1 MNTDSFLYRVAQ
13 SITNNKDIDFEN
25 TLVILPNRRAKSF
38 LSNYICNTDKPTF
51 LFDIVSIDD
60 VVKNNVYDKVL
71 MDKLPLIYNLY
82 KSYCKVYYSHNPLL
96 DGESIESFTDFYTWG
111 RNLLNDFDEIDKHLV
126 EAKVFYRNIQE
137 YKDLQADAD
146 DFLTKEQKEILQ
158 RFFNIKFDS
167 EEPIIKNFVK
177 IWNCLYEV
185 YEDFNKSLLEQNSAY
200 SGRIYKDFALRL
212 ENKEITLKYKHIII
226 VGFSVLNQVEK
237 KIFQILKQD
246 YQTEFY
252 WDYDT
257 YYADNEENEAGIFI
271 RENIKQFPMPENFQ
285 KLCFDRISNS
295 QQKLKIVKSSYSSYS
310 LAYIKQWLNEID
322 YKNQNPNDIAIIL
335 HDESIIP
342 MVLKSL
348 PEDVSVNITMGYPF
362 IQTLL
367 YNKIIAIVE
376 ECIKQ
381 GFKSEDIDKN
391 IRLLAQD
398 ILKQE
403 DTSTF
408 WQLDVLKSIN
418 ETLLAFAK
426 TLDYYKREDIS
437 EEILSDVVRKYL
449 NKESADLISDA
460 TNGIQVMGLLETR
473 CLDFKYVLMLSTSDD
488 NLPKIASDSSFIP
501 FSFKEAYNMMSVK
514 RKTGL
519 FAYYFY
525 RLFHTPE
532 RMDFVYNTKQNEK
545 ELEMSRFL
553 RQIKIELPNKPEEMD
568 FVGNK
573 LYTTQKKECKF
584 DINELKFL
592 DKGEKT
598 LSASS
603 LNKLIDC
610 EKKFYYSIIKGLS
623 KDIEI
628 ENYRA
633 IAFGNMFHLIAN
645 KYYEARATDKNTE
658 DAVLITKIIESAF
671 ENPFDKETEQREY
684 YNRQK
689 DLDALDGFHKQILN
703 SYLLQLV
710 KVDKEEENQYI
721 LGEENFTHSLEIGE
735 HIFHFKSRL
744 DRIDTDKNNNFRI
757 VDYKTGKRP
766 QNFKINSIAD
776 IFEREKDRKEI
787 GNIFEILFY
796 CWLIYNQKDGKRFK
810 YNSKTDIKPA
820 VLFMSDIT
828 NGDIIYN
835 KEPLIYTEQINEQ
848 FEKELKKLLSSLIN
862 KTNKPI
868 YEETPFIK
876 TCERCDFALLCTTHP

>member
-1 MNTDSFLYRVAQ
+1 MNKDSFLYRVAQ

-25 TLVILPNRRAKSF
+25 TLVILPNQRAKNF
-38 LSNYICNTDKPTF
+38 LSQYICNSDSPIF
-51 LFDIVSIDD
+51 LFDMVSIDD
-60 VVKNNVYDKVL
+60 VVKNNVYDKIL

-82 KSYCKVYYSHNPLL
+82 KSYCKVYYSHNQPLE
-96 DGESIESFTDFYTWG
+96 GEKIESFTDFYTWG
-111 RNLLNDFDEIDKHLV
+111 RKLLNDFDEIDKHLI
-126 EAKVFYRNIQE
+126 EAKIFYRNIKE
-137 YKDLQADAD
+137 YKDLQADTNEY
-146 DFLTKEQKEILQ
+146 LTKEQKEILQ

-167 EEPIIKNFVK
+167 DEQPIIKNFVK
-177 IWNCLYEV
+177 IWNCLYDI
-185 YEDFNKSLLEQNSAY
+185 YEDFNNSLLEQNSAY
-200 SGRIYKDFALRL
+200 SGRMYKDFALRL
-212 ENKEITLKYKHIII
+212 ENREITLKYKHIII

-237 KIFQILKQD
+237 KIFQILKND

-252 WDYDT
+252 WDYDI
-257 YYADNEENEAGIFI
+257 YYADNMENEAGIFI
-271 RENIKQFPMPENFQ
+271 RENIKQFPMPANFQ
-285 KLCFDRISNS
+285 KLSFDRINNS
-295 QQKLKIVKSSYSSYS
+295 KQKLKIVKSSYSSYS
-310 LAYIKQWLNEID
+310 LAYIKQWLNEIN
-322 YKNQNPNDIAIIL
+322 YRNQDPNDIAIIL

-348 PEDVSVNITMGYPF
+348 PEDISVNITMGYPF

-367 YNKIIAIVE
+367 YNKIMTCVN

-381 GFKSEDIDKN
+381 GFQSEDIDRG

-403 DTSTF
+403 DENIF

-437 EEILSDVVRKYL
+437 EEILLDVVKKYL

-460 TNGIQVMGLLETR
+460 TNGIQIMGLLETR

-525 RLFHTPE
+525 RLFHTAE
-532 RMDFVYNTKQNEK
+532 RMDFVYNSKQNEK

-553 RQIKIELPNKPEEMD
+553 RQIKIELPNKPEETD

-573 LYTTQKKECKF
+573 LYTTAKKECRF
-584 DINELKFL
+584 DISELKFL

-610 EKKFYYSIIKGLS
+610 EKKFYYSSIKGLS

-645 KYYEARATDKNTE
+645 MYYQARFTDKNKE
-658 DAVLITKIIESAF
+658 DEALIIEVIESAF
-671 ENPFDKETEQREY
+671 NNPFDKETQKKDY
-684 YNRQK
+684 FNRQK
-689 DLDALDGFHKQILN
+689 DLDALEGFHKQILSN
-703 SYLLQLV
+703 YLQLLV
-710 KVDKEEENQYI
+710 KTDKEEGNQYI
-721 LGEENFTHSLEIGE
+721 LGEENFTHSLSIGE
-735 HIFHFKSRL
+735 HIIHFKSRL
-744 DRIDTDKNNNFRI
+744 DRIDTDKNDNFRI

-766 QNFKINSIAD
+766 KDFKINSIAD
-776 IFEREKDRKEI
+776 IFDRERDRMEI

-796 CWLIYNQKDGKRFK
+796 CWLIYNQKEGNSFK
-810 YNSKTDIKPA
+810 YTSKTNIKPTVLFISDIK
-820 VLFMSDIT
+820 
-828 NGDIIYN
+828 NGDIIYDN
-835 KEPLIYTEQINEQ
+835 TPLIYTEQINEE
-848 FEKELKKLLSSLIN
+848 FEKELKALLSTLIT
-862 KTNKPI
+862 KGADAI
-868 YEETPFIK
+868 YEETTFTK
-876 TCERCDFALLCTTHP
+876 TCKKCDFALLCGK

>member
-1 MNTDSFLYRVAQ
+1 MNKDSFLYRVAQ

-25 TLVILPNRRAKSF
+25 TLVILPNQRAKNF
-38 LSNYICNTDKPTF
+38 LSQYICNSNSPIF
-51 LFDIVSIDD
+51 LFDMVSIDD
-60 VVKNNVYDKVL
+60 VVKNNVYDKIL

-82 KSYCKVYYSHNPLL
+82 KSYCKVYYFNNPLL
-96 DGESIESFTDFYTWG
+96 EGEKIESFTDFYTWG
-111 RNLLNDFDEIDKHLV
+111 RKLLNDFDEIDKHLI
-126 EAKVFYRNIQE
+126 EAKVFYRNIKE
-137 YKDLQADAD
+137 YKDLQADANEY
-146 DFLTKEQKEILQ
+146 LTEEQKEILQ

-167 EEPIIKNFVK
+167 DEQPIIKNFVK
-177 IWNCLYEV
+177 IWNCLYDI

-200 SGRIYKDFALRL
+200 SGRMYKDFALRL
-212 ENKEITLKYKHIII
+212 ENREITLKYKHIII

-237 KIFQILKQD
+237 KIFQILKKD

-252 WDYDT
+252 WDYDI
-257 YYADNEENEAGIFI
+257 YYADNMENEAGIFI

-285 KLCFDRISNS
+285 KLCFDRISKSN
-295 QQKLKIVKSSYSSYS
+295 QKLKIVKSSYSSYS
-310 LAYIKQWLNEID
+310 LAYIKQWLNEIN
-322 YKNQNPNDIAIIL
+322 YKNQDPNDIAIIL

-367 YNKIIAIVE
+367 YNKIMTCVNK
-376 ECIKQ
+376 CIKQ
-381 GFKSEDIDKN
+381 GFKSEDIDSG

-398 ILKQE
+398 ILKRE
-403 DTSTF
+403 DENIF

-437 EEILSDVVRKYL
+437 EEILLDVVKKYL

-460 TNGIQVMGLLETR
+460 TNGIQIMGLLETR

-525 RLFHTPE
+525 RLFHTAE
-532 RMDFVYNTKQNEK
+532 RMDFVYNSKQNEK

-553 RQIKIELPNKPEEMD
+553 RQIKIELPNKPEEID

-573 LYTTQKKECKF
+573 LYTTAKKECRF
-584 DINELKFL
+584 DISELKFL

-645 KYYEARATDKNTE
+645 MYYQARFTDKNKE
-658 DAVLITKIIESAF
+658 DEALINEVIESAF
-671 ENPFDKETEQREY
+671 NNPFDKETQKKDY
-684 YNRQK
+684 FNRQK
-689 DLDALDGFHKQILN
+689 DLDALEGFHKHILSN
-703 SYLLQLV
+703 YLQLLV
-710 KVDKEEENQYI
+710 NTDKEEGNQYI
-721 LGEENFTHSLEIGE
+721 LGEEEFTHSLSIGE
-735 HIFHFKSRL
+735 HIIHFKSRL
-744 DRIDTDKNNNFRI
+744 DRIDTDKNGNFRI

-766 QNFKINSIAD
+766 KDFKINSIAD
-776 IFEREKDRKEI
+776 IFDRERDRMEI

-796 CWLIYNQKDGKRFK
+796 CWLIYNQKDGNNFK
-810 YNSKTDIKPA
+810 YTSKTNIKPTVLFISDIKK
-820 VLFMSDIT
+820 
-828 NGDIIYN
+828 GDIIYGN
-835 KEPLIYTEQINEQ
+835 KTLIYTEQINGE
-848 FEKELKKLLSSLIN
+848 FEKELKKLLNTLIT
-862 KTNKPI
+862 KGADAI
-868 YEETPFIK
+868 YEETTFTK
-876 TCERCDFALLCTTHP
+876 TCKKCDFALLCGK